1 MRGSIRIELTD
12 EFLAQQGHN
21 QESYAKLSKGGRW
34 SVRNRAKHYAM
45 CKETIAK
52 KPEQYA
58 KRHRKY
64 LLMHN
69 YNLTEEQYR
78 EMLIAQNNLC
88 AICGTDK
95 PTGKWKVFA
104 VDHNHK
110 TGEVR
115 ELLCNEC
122 NRGIGLLKDNA
133 ELLQKA
139 ADYILKHDLKT
150 QKEKNGK

>member
-1 MRGSIRIELTD
+1 MRGKIRIELTD
-12 EFLAQQGHN
+12 EFLAQQGHT
-21 QESYAKLSKGGRW
+21 QESYRNLSKGGRW
-34 SVRNRAKHYAM
+34 SVRNRAKHYAL
-45 CKETIAK
+45 CKETRAK
-52 KPEQYA
+52 KPEEYA

-64 LLMHN
+64 CLKQN
-69 YNLTEEQYR
+69 YNLTEEEYTN
-78 EMLIAQNNLC
+78 MLNAQKECC
-88 AICGTDK
+88 AICGTDT

-110 TGEVR
+110 TGKVR

-139 ADYILKHDLKT
+139 ADYILKHDKKT
-150 QKEKNGK
+150 QSEKQK